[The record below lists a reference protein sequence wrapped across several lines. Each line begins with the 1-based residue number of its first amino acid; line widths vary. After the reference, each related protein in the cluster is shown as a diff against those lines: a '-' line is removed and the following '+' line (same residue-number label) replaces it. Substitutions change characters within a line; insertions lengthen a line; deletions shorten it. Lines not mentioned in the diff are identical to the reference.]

1 MLQIRQ
7 SFSRSFLWNKR
18 TGQYAAELLYER
30 TDPDSENGK
39 GLFVQKDGSHTVY
52 LPLVDPLLGRV
63 DYKHLSE
70 VEKRFVQ
77 NCLAENT

>member
-1 MLQIRQ
+1 M
-7 SFSRSFLWNKR
+7 
-18 TGQYAAELLYER
+18 YLL
-30 TDPDSENGK
+30 
-39 GLFVQKDGSHTVY
+39 
-52 LPLVDPLLGRV
+52 LVDPLLGKV